1 MRRLITITMHQ
12 GDNSAEAS
20 AVVVVHPEV
29 VKLEPITE
37 NSVEETEEPVVA
49 DPGQQKNTKVLVRLE
64 SPSLNNLME
73 VMPRSLSPLPLLSEE
88 R

>member
-20 AVVVVHPEV
+20 AVVVVHPEA